1 MIRAAGAVLWRESSA
16 GDIEVALV
24 HRPRY
29 DDWSLPK
36 GKIDGDETPLACAY
50 REVFE
55 ETGIKAKFT
64 RQLGSVEYEDNGAQ
78 KRVKYWVAQALN
90 SSNFQPNEE
99 VDELRWLSSADAID
113 LA

>member
-1 MIRAAGAVLWRESSA
+1 VIRAAGALLWREIAA
-16 GDIEVALV
+16 GEIEIALV

-36 GKIDGDETPLACAY
+36 GKIDENETALACAY

-55 ETGIKAKFT
+55 ETGIKARFT

-78 KRVKYWVAQALN
+78 KRVK
-90 SSNFQPNEE
+90 
-99 VDELRWLSSADAID
+99 
-113 LA
+113 